1 MEAKRALQRPELA
14 ASLTSAHIHA
24 LFEVATL
31 LHVHFLPSLLSLL
44 TTHLDGIFG
53 SLHATVLATPP
64 PVVAEGDS
72 IPVLFHHLQQ
82 QLALSPAT
90 LSQAS
95 SSQASSSQKGAKES
109 SQKGAKESPQKGAK
123 ENAKE
128 GSQEGSTDSSQEG
141 FEEVLLELV
150 VVSNAYH
157 FLQML
162 ELHANQRAVLN
173 QNPQLKALLAKTD
186 ATVQTLR
193 ATAKGGAPQSLL
205 IDHAAALQ
213 QRAARSEHAVS
224 YTLPLFGRVAQMLSL
239 DEAFCEHLPFF
250 VDRFVFSL
258 FARLETLLGASRDPA
273 VLLPAVV
280 FACAFLLTVARGLA
294 KFIDGSECM
303 RVGEARGRE
312 A

>member
-1 MEAKRALQRPELA
+1 M
-14 ASLTSAHIHA
+14 
-24 LFEVATL
+24 ATL
-31 LHVHFLPSLLSLL
+31 LHVQFLPSLLSLL
-44 TTHLDGIFG
+44 TEHLDGVFG
-53 SLHATVLATPP
+53 SLHSTVLATPP

-72 IPVLFHHLQQ
+72 IPVLFHRLQQ
-82 QLALSPAT
+82 QLT
-90 LSQAS
+90 LSQAP
-95 SSQASSSQKGAKES
+95 SSQNG
-109 SQKGAKESPQKGAK
+109 GK
-123 ENAKE
+123 ENAKG
-128 GSQEGSTDSSQEG
+128 GSREGSTNSSQEG
-141 FEEVLLELV
+141 FEEVVLELV

-193 ATAKGGAPQSLL
+193 AAAKGGAPQSLL

-213 QRAARSEHAVS
+213 QRAGRSEHAVS

-280 FACAFLLTVARGLA
+280 FACAFLLTVTRGLA

-303 RVGEARGRE
+303 RVGEARGYE

>member
-1 MEAKRALQRPELA
+1 M
-14 ASLTSAHIHA
+14 
-24 LFEVATL
+24 ATL

-44 TTHLDGIFG
+44 TTHLDGVFG

-72 IPVLFHHLQQ
+72 IPVLFHQLQQ

-109 SQKGAKESPQKGAK
+109 SQKGAK

-162 ELHANQRAVLN
+162 ELHANPRAVLN

-193 ATAKGGAPQSLL
+193 ATATGGAPPSLL
-205 IDHAAALQ
+205 IDHAVALQ

>member
-1 MEAKRALQRPELA
+1 M
-14 ASLTSAHIHA
+14 
-24 LFEVATL
+24 
-31 LHVHFLPSLLSLL
+31 
-44 TTHLDGIFG
+44 
-53 SLHATVLATPP
+53 
-64 PVVAEGDS
+64 
-72 IPVLFHHLQQ
+72 
-82 QLALSPAT
+82 
-90 LSQAS
+90 
-95 SSQASSSQKGAKES
+95 
-109 SQKGAKESPQKGAK
+109 
-123 ENAKE
+123 
-128 GSQEGSTDSSQEG
+128 
-141 FEEVLLELV
+141 LLELV

-273 VLLPAVV
+273 VLLPAGV

>member
-1 MEAKRALQRPELA
+1 M
-14 ASLTSAHIHA
+14 
-24 LFEVATL
+24 ATL

-44 TTHLDGIFG
+44 TAHLDGVFG

-72 IPVLFHHLQQ
+72 IPVLFHQLQK
-82 QLALSPAT
+82 QLALSPATLSPAT

-95 SSQASSSQKGAKES
+95 SSQKGVKES
-109 SQKGAKESPQKGAK
+109 SQKGAK

>member
-1 MEAKRALQRPELA
+1 M
-14 ASLTSAHIHA
+14 
-24 LFEVATL
+24 ATL

-44 TTHLDGIFG
+44 TAHLDGVFG

-72 IPVLFHHLQQ
+72 IPVLFHQLQQ

-90 LSQAS
+90 LSPATL
-95 SSQASSSQKGAKES
+95 SQASSSQKGVKES
-109 SQKGAKESPQKGAK
+109 SQKGAK

>member
-1 MEAKRALQRPELA
+1 M
-14 ASLTSAHIHA
+14 
-24 LFEVATL
+24 ATL

-72 IPVLFHHLQQ
+72 IPVLFHQLQK
-82 QLALSPAT
+82 QLALSQAT
-90 LSQAS
+90 L
-95 SSQASSSQKGAKES
+95 SQASSSQKGAKES
-109 SQKGAKESPQKGAK
+109 SQKGAKESSQKGGK

-128 GSQEGSTDSSQEG
+128 GSQEGATGSSQEG

-186 ATVQTLR
+186 AVACHR
-193 ATAKGGAPQSLL
+193 KRRGPPVAADRPRGGA
-205 IDHAAALQ
+205 AAASGP
-213 QRAARSEHAVS
+213 QRSRRVLHTAAVRTRRA
-224 YTLPLFGRVAQMLSL
+224 
-239 DEAFCEHLPFF
+239 D
-250 VDRFVFSL
+250 
-258 FARLETLLGASRDPA
+258 
-273 VLLPAVV
+273 AVV
-280 FACAFLLTVARGLA
+280 R
-294 KFIDGSECM
+294 
-303 RVGEARGRE
+303 
-312 A
+312 

>member
-1 MEAKRALQRPELA
+1 M
-14 ASLTSAHIHA
+14 
-24 LFEVATL
+24 ATL

-72 IPVLFHHLQQ
+72 IPVLFHQLQK
-82 QLALSPAT
+82 QLALSQAT
-90 LSQAS
+90 L
-95 SSQASSSQKGAKES
+95 SQASSSQKGAKES
-109 SQKGAKESPQKGAK
+109 SQKGAKESSQKGGK

>member
-1 MEAKRALQRPELA
+1 M
-14 ASLTSAHIHA
+14 
-24 LFEVATL
+24 ATL

-44 TTHLDGIFG
+44 TAHLDGVFG

-72 IPVLFHHLQQ
+72 IPVLFHQLQK
-82 QLALSPAT
+82 QLALSPATLSPAT

-95 SSQASSSQKGAKES
+95 SSQKGVKES
-109 SQKGAKESPQKGAK
+109 SQKGAK

-205 IDHAAALQ
+205 IDHAVALQ

-280 FACAFLLTVARGLA
+280 FACAFLLTVTRGLA

>member
-1 MEAKRALQRPELA
+1 M
-14 ASLTSAHIHA
+14 
-24 LFEVATL
+24 ATL

-44 TTHLDGIFG
+44 TAHLDGVFG

-72 IPVLFHHLQQ
+72 IPVLFHQLQK
-82 QLALSPAT
+82 QLALSPATLSPAT

-95 SSQASSSQKGAKES
+95 SSQKGVKES
-109 SQKGAKESPQKGAK
+109 SQKGAKESSQKGAK

-280 FACAFLLTVARGLA
+280 FACAFLLTVTRGLA

>member
-1 MEAKRALQRPELA
+1 M
-14 ASLTSAHIHA
+14 
-24 LFEVATL
+24 ATL

-72 IPVLFHHLQQ
+72 IPVLFHQLQK
-82 QLALSPAT
+82 QLAFSQAT
-90 LSQAS
+90 L
-95 SSQASSSQKGAKES
+95 SQASSSQKGAKES
-109 SQKGAKESPQKGAK
+109 SQKGGK

-128 GSQEGSTDSSQEG
+128 GSQEGATGSSQEG

-213 QRAARSEHAVS
+213 QRAARSDHAVS

>member
-1 MEAKRALQRPELA
+1 M
-14 ASLTSAHIHA
+14 
-24 LFEVATL
+24 ATL

-72 IPVLFHHLQQ
+72 IPVLFHQLQQ
-82 QLALSPAT
+82 QLALSQAT

-95 SSQASSSQKGAKES
+95 SSQKGGKSS
-109 SQKGAKESPQKGAK
+109 QKGAK

-193 ATAKGGAPQSLL
+193 ATAKGGAPPSLL

>member
-1 MEAKRALQRPELA
+1 M
-14 ASLTSAHIHA
+14 
-24 LFEVATL
+24 ATL

-72 IPVLFHHLQQ
+72 IPVLFHQLQK

-90 LSQAS
+90 LSPATL
-95 SSQASSSQKGAKES
+95 SQASSSQKGAKES
-109 SQKGAKESPQKGAK
+109 SQKGAK

-186 ATVQTLR
+186 ATAQTLR

-213 QRAARSEHAVS
+213 QRAARSDHAVS

>member
-1 MEAKRALQRPELA
+1 M
-14 ASLTSAHIHA
+14 
-24 LFEVATL
+24 ATL

-44 TTHLDGIFG
+44 TTHLDGVFG

-72 IPVLFHHLQQ
+72 IPVLFHQLQK
-82 QLALSPAT
+82 QLT
-90 LSQAS
+90 LSQATLS
-95 SSQASSSQKGAKES
+95 PASSSRKGGKESIQKGGKES
-109 SQKGAKESPQKGAK
+109 IQKGGKESIQKGGKESIQKGGK

-193 ATAKGGAPQSLL
+193 ATAKGGVPQSLL

-224 YTLPLFGRVAQMLSL
+224 YTLPRFGRVAQMLSL

-250 VDRFVFSL
+250 VDCFVFSL

>member
-1 MEAKRALQRPELA
+1 M
-14 ASLTSAHIHA
+14 
-24 LFEVATL
+24 ATL

-44 TTHLDGIFG
+44 ITHLDGIFG

-72 IPVLFHHLQQ
+72 IPVLFHQLQK
-82 QLALSPAT
+82 QLALSQAT

-109 SQKGAKESPQKGAK
+109 SQKGGK

-213 QRAARSEHAVS
+213 QRAARSDHAVS

>member
-1 MEAKRALQRPELA
+1 M
-14 ASLTSAHIHA
+14 
-24 LFEVATL
+24 ATL

-72 IPVLFHHLQQ
+72 IPVLFHQLQK
-82 QLALSPAT
+82 QLALSQAT

-109 SQKGAKESPQKGAK
+109 SQKGGKSSQKGAK

-128 GSQEGSTDSSQEG
+128 GSQEGATGSSQEG

-193 ATAKGGAPQSLL
+193 TTAKGGAPQSLL

>member
-1 MEAKRALQRPELA
+1 M
-14 ASLTSAHIHA
+14 
-24 LFEVATL
+24 ATL

-44 TTHLDGIFG
+44 TAHLDGVFG

-72 IPVLFHHLQQ
+72 IPVLFHQLQK
-82 QLALSPAT
+82 QLALSQATLSPAT

-95 SSQASSSQKGAKES
+95 SSQKGVKES
-109 SQKGAKESPQKGAK
+109 SQKGAK

-280 FACAFLLTVARGLA
+280 FACAFLLTVTRGLA

>member
-1 MEAKRALQRPELA
+1 M
-14 ASLTSAHIHA
+14 
-24 LFEVATL
+24 ATL

-44 TTHLDGIFG
+44 TAHLDGVFG

-72 IPVLFHHLQQ
+72 IPVLFHQLQK
-82 QLALSPAT
+82 QLALSPATLSPAT

-95 SSQASSSQKGAKES
+95 SSQKGVKESSQKGGKES
-109 SQKGAKESPQKGAK
+109 SQKGAKESIQKGGK

-128 GSQEGSTDSSQEG
+128 GSQEGSTDSSREG

-213 QRAARSEHAVS
+213 QRAARSDHAVS

>member
-1 MEAKRALQRPELA
+1 M
-14 ASLTSAHIHA
+14 
-24 LFEVATL
+24 ATL

-44 TTHLDGIFG
+44 TTHLDGVFG

-72 IPVLFHHLQQ
+72 IPVLFHQLQK
-82 QLALSPAT
+82 QLALSQAT

-109 SQKGAKESPQKGAK
+109 SQKGAKESSQKGAKESPQKGAKESPQKGAK

-193 ATAKGGAPQSLL
+193 ATAKGGAPPSLL

>member
-1 MEAKRALQRPELA
+1 M
-14 ASLTSAHIHA
+14 
-24 LFEVATL
+24 ATL

-72 IPVLFHHLQQ
+72 IPVLFHQLQK
-82 QLALSPAT
+82 QLALSQAT

-109 SQKGAKESPQKGAK
+109 PQQGAK

-193 ATAKGGAPQSLL
+193 ATAKGGAPPSLL

>member
-1 MEAKRALQRPELA
+1 M
-14 ASLTSAHIHA
+14 
-24 LFEVATL
+24 ATL
-31 LHVHFLPSLLSLL
+31 LHVQFLPSLLSLL

-72 IPVLFHHLQQ
+72 IPVLFHQLQK
-82 QLALSPAT
+82 QLALSQAT

>member
-1 MEAKRALQRPELA
+1 M
-14 ASLTSAHIHA
+14 
-24 LFEVATL
+24 ATL

-72 IPVLFHHLQQ
+72 IPVLFHQLQK
-82 QLALSPAT
+82 QLALSQAT

-109 SQKGAKESPQKGAK
+109 SQKGAK

-193 ATAKGGAPQSLL
+193 ATAKGGVPPSLL
-205 IDHAAALQ
+205 IDHAVALQ

>member
-1 MEAKRALQRPELA
+1 M
-14 ASLTSAHIHA
+14 
-24 LFEVATL
+24 ATL

-72 IPVLFHHLQQ
+72 IPVLFHQLQQ
-82 QLALSPAT
+82 QLALSQAT

-95 SSQASSSQKGAKES
+95 SSQKGGKSSQKGGKS
-109 SQKGAKESPQKGAK
+109 SQKGAK

-193 ATAKGGAPQSLL
+193 ATAKGGAPPSLL

>member
-1 MEAKRALQRPELA
+1 M
-14 ASLTSAHIHA
+14 
-24 LFEVATL
+24 ATL

-44 TTHLDGIFG
+44 TTHLDGVFG

-72 IPVLFHHLQQ
+72 IPVLFHQLQK
-82 QLALSPAT
+82 QLALSQAT

-109 SQKGAKESPQKGAK
+109 SQKGAK

-205 IDHAAALQ
+205 IDHAVALQ

-280 FACAFLLTVARGLA
+280 FACAFLLTVTRGLA

>member
-1 MEAKRALQRPELA
+1 M
-14 ASLTSAHIHA
+14 
-24 LFEVATL
+24 ATL

-72 IPVLFHHLQQ
+72 IPVLFHQLQK
-82 QLALSPAT
+82 QLAFSQAT
-90 LSQAS
+90 L
-95 SSQASSSQKGAKES
+95 SQASSSQKGAKES
-109 SQKGAKESPQKGAK
+109 SQKGAKESSQKGGK

-128 GSQEGSTDSSQEG
+128 GSQEGATGSSQEG

-213 QRAARSEHAVS
+213 QRAARSDHAVS

>member
-1 MEAKRALQRPELA
+1 M
-14 ASLTSAHIHA
+14 
-24 LFEVATL
+24 ATL
-31 LHVHFLPSLLSLL
+31 LHVQFLPSLLSLL
-44 TTHLDGIFG
+44 TTHLDGVFG

-72 IPVLFHHLQQ
+72 IPVLFHQLQK
-82 QLALSPAT
+82 QLT
-90 LSQAS
+90 LSQATLS
-95 SSQASSSQKGAKES
+95 PASSSRKGGKESIQKGGKES
-109 SQKGAKESPQKGAK
+109 IQKGGK

-162 ELHANQRAVLN
+162 ELHGNQRAVLN

-193 ATAKGGAPQSLL
+193 VTAKGGVPQSLL

-303 RVGEARGRE
+303 RVGEPCGRE

>member
-1 MEAKRALQRPELA
+1 M
-14 ASLTSAHIHA
+14 
-24 LFEVATL
+24 ATL

-72 IPVLFHHLQQ
+72 IPVLFHQLQK
-82 QLALSPAT
+82 QLALSQAT

-109 SQKGAKESPQKGAK
+109 SQKGGK

-280 FACAFLLTVARGLA
+280 FACAFLLTVTRGLA

>member
-1 MEAKRALQRPELA
+1 M
-14 ASLTSAHIHA
+14 
-24 LFEVATL
+24 ATL

-72 IPVLFHHLQQ
+72 IPVLFHQLQK
-82 QLALSPAT
+82 QLALSQAT
-90 LSQAS
+90 L
-95 SSQASSSQKGAKES
+95 SQASSSQKGAKES
-109 SQKGAKESPQKGAK
+109 SQKGGK

-128 GSQEGSTDSSQEG
+128 GSQEGATGSSQEG

-193 ATAKGGAPQSLL
+193 ATAKGGAPPSLL

-280 FACAFLLTVARGLA
+280 FACAFLLTVTRGLA

>member
-1 MEAKRALQRPELA
+1 M
-14 ASLTSAHIHA
+14 
-24 LFEVATL
+24 ATL

-72 IPVLFHHLQQ
+72 IPVLFHQLQK
-82 QLALSPAT
+82 QLAFSQAT

>member
-1 MEAKRALQRPELA
+1 M
-14 ASLTSAHIHA
+14 
-24 LFEVATL
+24 ATL

-72 IPVLFHHLQQ
+72 IPVLFHQLQQ
-82 QLALSPAT
+82 QLALSSATLSPAT

-95 SSQASSSQKGAKES
+95 SSQKGGKES
-109 SQKGAKESPQKGAK
+109 SQKGAK

-128 GSQEGSTDSSQEG
+128 GSQEGATDSSQEG

-162 ELHANQRAVLN
+162 ELHANQRAVLS

-205 IDHAAALQ
+205 IDHAVALQ

-280 FACAFLLTVARGLA
+280 FACAFLLTVTRGLA

>member
-14 ASLTSAHIHA
+14 ASLTSTHIHA

-44 TTHLDGIFG
+44 TTHLDGVFG
-53 SLHATVLATPP
+53 SLHSTVLATPP

-72 IPVLFHHLQQ
+72 IPVLFHQLQQ
-82 QLALSPAT
+82 QLTLSQAT

-109 SQKGAKESPQKGAK
+109 SQKGAKE
-123 ENAKE
+123 NAKE
-128 GSQEGSTDSSQEG
+128 GSQEGATDSSQEG

-186 ATVQTLR
+186 ATVQMLR
-193 ATAKGGAPQSLL
+193 ATAKGGVPQSLL

-213 QRAARSEHAVS
+213 QRAARSDHAVS
-224 YTLPLFGRVAQMLSL
+224 YTLPLFGRIAQMLSL

-303 RVGEARGRE
+303 RVGEARGCE

>member
-1 MEAKRALQRPELA
+1 M
-14 ASLTSAHIHA
+14 
-24 LFEVATL
+24 ATL

-72 IPVLFHHLQQ
+72 IPVLFHQLQQ
-82 QLALSPAT
+82 QLALSQAT

-95 SSQASSSQKGAKES
+95 SSQKGGKSSQKGGKS
-109 SQKGAKESPQKGAK
+109 SQKGAK

-205 IDHAAALQ
+205 IDHAVALQ

>member
-1 MEAKRALQRPELA
+1 M
-14 ASLTSAHIHA
+14 
-24 LFEVATL
+24 ATL

-72 IPVLFHHLQQ
+72 IPVLFHQLQK
-82 QLALSPAT
+82 QLALSQAT
-90 LSQAS
+90 L
-95 SSQASSSQKGAKES
+95 SQASSSQKGAKES
-109 SQKGAKESPQKGAK
+109 SQKGAKESSQKGGK

-128 GSQEGSTDSSQEG
+128 GSQEGATGSSQEG

-213 QRAARSEHAVS
+213 QRAARSDHAVS

>member
-1 MEAKRALQRPELA
+1 M
-14 ASLTSAHIHA
+14 
-24 LFEVATL
+24 ATL

-72 IPVLFHHLQQ
+72 IPVLFHQLQQ

-95 SSQASSSQKGAKES
+95 SSQASSSQKGGKS
-109 SQKGAKESPQKGAK
+109 SQKGAK

-273 VLLPAVV
+273 VLLPAGV

>member
-1 MEAKRALQRPELA
+1 M
-14 ASLTSAHIHA
+14 
-24 LFEVATL
+24 ATL

-44 TTHLDGIFG
+44 TTHLDGVFG

-72 IPVLFHHLQQ
+72 IPVLFHQLQQ
-82 QLALSPAT
+82 QLTLSQAT

-109 SQKGAKESPQKGAK
+109 IQKGGK
-123 ENAKE
+123 ENTK
-128 GSQEGSTDSSQEG
+128 GSSQESSTDSSQEG

-193 ATAKGGAPQSLL
+193 ATAKGGVPQSLL
-205 IDHAAALQ
+205 IDHAVALQ

>member
-72 IPVLFHHLQQ
+72 IPVLFHQLQK
-82 QLALSPAT
+82 QLALSQATLSPAT
-90 LSQAS
+90 L
-95 SSQASSSQKGAKES
+95 SQASSSQKGAKES
-109 SQKGAKESPQKGAK
+109 SQKGAKESSQKGAK

-128 GSQEGSTDSSQEG
+128 GSQEGATDSSQEG

>member
-1 MEAKRALQRPELA
+1 M
-14 ASLTSAHIHA
+14 
-24 LFEVATL
+24 ATL

-44 TTHLDGIFG
+44 TTHLDGVFG

-72 IPVLFHHLQQ
+72 IPVLFHQLQQ

-109 SQKGAKESPQKGAK
+109 SQKGAK

-193 ATAKGGAPQSLL
+193 ATAKGGAPPSLL
-205 IDHAAALQ
+205 IDHAVALQ